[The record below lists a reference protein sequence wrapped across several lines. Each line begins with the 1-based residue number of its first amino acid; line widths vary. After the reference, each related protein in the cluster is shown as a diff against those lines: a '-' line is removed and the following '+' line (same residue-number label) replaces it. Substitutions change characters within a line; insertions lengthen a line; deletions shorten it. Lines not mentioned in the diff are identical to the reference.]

1 MCVFDRHA
9 RTHDAMPY
17 YSVARHTQLLRP
29 FNPDD
34 VRPQP
39 VSEERIQKAKVLV
52 IGAGYSLQERKRLE
66 QKFGEYAS
74 IGRDS
79 GPVPS
84 NITQLDVFKEGRGK
98 AKVMIDEF
106 HRIRN
111 GKPFEAAVVDQ
122 SVYTFFLKEPSP
134 PNTKN
139 SRDRDG
145 NWNGNPIDV
154 IDENS
159 LDVQVLQGVLSKD
172 GTLYFYD
179 KKTNDYLEDRR
190 AFKEPPKANEPD
202 PPIIRYKGF
211 NSLFPGVTF
220 RTITA

>member
-1 MCVFDRHA
+1 
-9 RTHDAMPY
+9 MPY

-29 FNPDD
+29 FNSDD

-52 IGAGYSLQERKRLE
+52 IGAGYSLQERERLE

-98 AKVMIDEF
+98 AQVMIDEF
-106 HRIRN
+106 NRIRN
-111 GKPFEAAVVDQ
+111 GRPFEEAVVDQ
-122 SVYTFFLKEPSP
+122 SVYVFFLKHPDP
-134 PNTKN
+134 PNTQN

-145 NWNGNPIDV
+145 NWNGSRIDV

-159 LDVQVLQGVLSKD
+159 LDVQVLQGVLSKH

-179 KKTNDYLEDRR
+179 KKTNDYLEDRT
-190 AFKEPPKANEPD
+190 AFKEPPKAGEPD

-220 RTITA
+220 CTITA

>member
-1 MCVFDRHA
+1 
-9 RTHDAMPY
+9 MPY

-29 FNPDD
+29 FNSDD

-52 IGAGYSLQERKRLE
+52 IGAGYSLQERERLE

-79 GPVPS
+79 GPPS

-98 AKVMIDEF
+98 AQVMIDEF
-106 HRIRN
+106 KRIRN
-111 GKPFEAAVVDQ
+111 GKLFEVAVVDQ
-122 SVYTFFLKEPSP
+122 SVYVFFLKHPDP
-134 PNTKN
+134 PNTQN

-145 NWNGNPIDV
+145 NWNGSRIDV

-159 LDVQVLQGVLSKD
+159 LDVQVLQGVLSKH

-179 KKTNDYLEDRR
+179 KKTNDYLEDRT
-190 AFKEPPKANEPD
+190 AFKEPPKAGEPD
-202 PPIIRYKGF
+202 PPTIRYKGF
-211 NSLFPGVTF
+211 KSLFPGVTF
-220 RTITA
+220 CTITA